1 MMRQITGWF
10 YLLILFILMLCPA
23 GLWARPVALAEAERA
38 ARHWVGLEQVRPD
51 GGRIQTPISFSSI
64 APLIYRETQ
73 TGYLVTLQPQGF
85 ILIPDVTE
93 LSPLAFVSYAGDFDQ
108 VKDHPFLKLVQERL
122 LLTRE
127 RLGYGATK
135 TLSAGQPNSGS
146 LDVAQVDRNETS
158 WDLLLRQDL
167 LSQTLGSG
175 EMIPLLSSRWSQW
188 DPFNLFV
195 PKPEAPDPNIPA
207 GCSATAMAQLMYYWK
222 HPSTGR
228 GQHCYTLS
236 PYGQLCAD
244 FQNTTYDWAN
254 MLDYYGGGES
264 LVQRQA
270 VARLLS
276 HVGIAIDTQ
285 YAPPPVSSA
294 ANFNANEAL
303 SAFFKYSST
312 AAQVNRA
319 AYATSADWFNV
330 FKEQLDSRLPV
341 LLAVHSITGGANH
354 AVVVDGYRTD
364 NLMNL
369 LHVNLGWGGL
379 SDTYYAVDQIY
390 GEAASILD
398 YALINIYPETFV
410 PDTSLSGT
418 VTGYDGLPIE
428 KVQVQIW
435 KETTPGNFQEISAV
449 MTNPG
454 GFYSVALSPGKY
466 KVYFYAEI
474 ANWYLWKN
482 GSSRRFTSEWFDN
495 HGSMNWDMM
504 IDYAEV
510 ITLGQGEGKVINGVL
525 EKQCSISALGNPSWM
540 TPISYGEGDY
550 LIAWGVDSYGIRY
563 RLQRATQADYS
574 DAVPLYLALPPPF
587 FFDRKLPQGTYYY
600 RVRKENQCG
609 ASLWT
614 TTSLEVPYWSQN
626 WRVYLPL
633 LMN

>member
-1 MMRQITGWF
+1 MHMMRQITGWF
-10 YLLILFILMLCPA
+10 SLFILILCP
-23 GLWARPVALAEAERA
+23 GSLWARPVEISEAERA
-38 ARHWVGLEQVRPD
+38 ARRWVGLEQGRPE
-51 GGRIQTPISFSSI
+51 RRLSQTPFSFSSI
-64 APLIYRETQ
+64 APLIYREAQ
-73 TGYLVTLQPQGF
+73 AGYLVKLQPRGF
-85 ILIPDVTE
+85 ILIPDLTE

-108 VKDHPFLKLVQERL
+108 VKDHPFLTLVQERL

-127 RLGYGATK
+127 LLGYSATK
-135 TLSAGQPNSGS
+135 FLLAGRPTSKS
-146 LDVAQVDRNETS
+146 LDVTQLGRNETS
-158 WDLLLRQDL
+158 WNLLLNQDL
-167 LSQTLGSG
+167 LSQSLGSG
-175 EMIPLLSSRWSQW
+175 EMIPLLSSGWSQW
-188 DPFNLFV
+188 APFNLFV
-195 PKPEAPDPNIPA
+195 PKPEAPDPTVPA

-222 HPSTGR
+222 YPATGQ
-228 GQHCYTLS
+228 GQHCYPS
-236 PYGQLCAD
+236 NYGQLCAD

-254 MLDYYGGGES
+254 MLDHYGGGES

-303 SAFFKYSST
+303 SAFFKYSSS

-319 AYATSADWFNV
+319 AYATAADWFNV
-330 FKEQLDSRLPV
+330 FREQLDNRLPV

-410 PDTSLSGT
+410 PDTALSGT

-428 KVQVQIW
+428 KVQVQVW
-435 KETTPGNFQEISAV
+435 KETSPAHFQQISAV
-449 MTNPG
+449 LTTPG

-474 ANWYLWKN
+474 ANFYLGQK

-504 IDYAEV
+504 IDQAEV
-510 ITLGQGEGKVINGVL
+510 ILLARGQRKTIDGVL
-525 EKQCSISALGNPSWM
+525 ERQCSIAVLGNPAWM
-540 TPISYGEGDY
+540 GAIPYGGGDY
-550 LIAWGVDSYGIRY
+550 SIQWGVDVYADRFL
-563 RLQRATQADYS
+563 LQRATVADYS
-574 DAVPLYLALPPPF
+574 DAVTIYHAMVPPYAFEHDLAP
-587 FFDRKLPQGTYYY
+587 GTYYY
-600 RVRKENQCG
+600 RVRKENECG

-614 TTSLEVPYWSQN
+614 TTSIEVPYWSRN
-626 WRVYLPL
+626 WKLYLPL
-633 LMN
+633 IIK